1 MPTPTNKEELVSYLT
16 TNCSCHKG
24 KEKVLNALDEE
35 TLEVLKTQHE
45 ELAANQLVVN
55 AVRESDPTLKDIAVN
70 ELPAA
75 FKKKS
80 PTAAKETCP
89 DCGYPVG
96 PDHVCPPKKT
106 TMNKLAPASE
116 RLTPEE
122 IETLEI
128 AREVTQNS
136 KSQLLDLVVNA
147 NASND
152 AAKKAIRPLYE
163 KLSYKEL
170 KTLADNLPK
179 GRPTTNDDHGDLL
192 LNFFTGAS
200 GGGHHTTNRGSE
212 PDPNDVLEPFYTPA
226 KS

>member
-24 KEKVLNALDEE
+24 KEKVLNTLDEE
-35 TLEVLKTQHE
+35 TLAVLKTQHE

-55 AVRESDPTLKDIAVN
+55 ALRESDPTLKDIAVN